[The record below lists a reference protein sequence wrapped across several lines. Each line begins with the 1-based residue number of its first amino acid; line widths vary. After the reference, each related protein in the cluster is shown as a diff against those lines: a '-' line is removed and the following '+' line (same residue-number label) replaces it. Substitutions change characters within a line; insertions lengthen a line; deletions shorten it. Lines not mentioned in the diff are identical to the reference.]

1 MMSTRSGLIA
11 AGLILAALA
20 LWWRWGL
27 AVILAGP
34 GWLCLPR

>member
-1 MMSTRSGLIA
+1 MIGLRGGPLA

-27 AVILAGP
+27 AVVLAAP
-34 GWLCLPR
+34 GWLCLG